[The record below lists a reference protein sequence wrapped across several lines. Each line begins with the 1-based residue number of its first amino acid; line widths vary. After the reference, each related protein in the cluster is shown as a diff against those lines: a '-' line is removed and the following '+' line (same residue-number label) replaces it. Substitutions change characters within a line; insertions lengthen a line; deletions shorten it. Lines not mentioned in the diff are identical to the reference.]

1 MPVRAASL
9 FASPDFADCCADL
22 VVDDLSTEALRQLHQ
37 WQLWL
42 DLERVGDGWPGL
54 RPDVRERCRQA
65 FVAGAA
71 SPSSLQR
78 KVAAAL
84 ADLDLCVA
92 EDVMTAEGYS
102 IDVVVTTADGRKV
115 GVEVDGPW
123 HFVGTSRTPNGATL
137 LKRRQLRAAGW
148 ALLPVPYW
156 EWDALR
162 MPGDADAQRLRQREY
177 LTRKLPSA

>member
-1 MPVRAASL
+1 MP
-9 FASPDFADCCADL
+9 
-22 VVDDLSTEALRQLHQ
+22 
-37 WQLWL
+37 
-42 DLERVGDGWPGL
+42 
-54 RPDVRERCRQA
+54 PDVRERCRQA
-65 FVAGAA
+65 FASEDA
-71 SPSSLQR
+71 SPSQLQR
-78 KVAAAL
+78 NVAAAL
-84 ADLDLCVA
+84 KDLGLRVR
-92 EDVMTAEGYS
+92 EEVRTAEGYS
-102 IDVVVTTADGRKV
+102 IDVVVATADGHEV
-115 GVEVDGPW
+115 GVEVDGPS